1 MIEKEKHIGEAK
13 MTEQP
18 KRRFT
23 FRIDEDTIDT
33 KHLKD
38 DSVATS
44 KVKDGAI
51 TTPKLGPSVQKDIV
65 LSVTNPLDTKYS
77 QITSELRQMINSLQV
92 GGIALSKYFGDREDI
107 GITQK
112 ALTEM
117 LGVIL
122 DKFSNV
128 PEYIPETKSISF
140 LGNQV
145 KRDFTLTAEPTL
157 AYSVSPI
164 SVLVTADCTGSI
176 TPFDYIKIYVEGELK
191 AEAENLYVFSP
202 TVILNTSSMIQA
214 VGSIAGKVVTK
225 EVRVVKE
232 VPFFMGSG
240 SVYTDVMNASCQKE
254 LDGSIEGSYD
264 VVVRNN
270 NDYIFIIIPITSKDE
285 YRRADMNGYEIPV
298 NKTEMPEFVVYK
310 SLNRYNAGTYNVD
323 IDINS

>member
-18 KRRFT
+18 KSGFT
-23 FRIDEDTIDT
+23 FRIVEGAIDT

-38 DSVATS
+38 GAVTTP

-65 LSVTNPLDTKYS
+65 LSVTNPLDRKYS

-92 GGIALSKYFGDREDI
+92 GGIALSKHLGDKEDI

-112 ALTEM
+112 TLTE
-117 LGVIL
+117 LFGFIF
-122 DKFSNV
+122 DTSSNV
-128 PEYIPETKSISF
+128 PVYVPETKSVSF
-140 LGNQV
+140 MGNQI
-145 KRDFTLTAEPTL
+145 KRDFTLTAEPSL
-157 AYSVSPI
+157 VYSVSPI

-176 TPFDYIKIYVEGELK
+176 TPFDYIKIYVEGDLK
-191 AEAENLYVFSP
+191 AEAEDVYVFSP
-202 TVILNTSSMIQA
+202 TVVLNTSSMIQA
-214 VGSIAGKVVTK
+214 VGSIAGKVITK

-240 SVYTDVMNASCQKE
+240 NVYTDVMNVSCQKE

-264 VVVRNN
+264 VVVKNN
-270 NDYIFIIIPITSKDE
+270 NEYIFIIIPITSKDK

-298 NKTEMPEFVVYK
+298 TKTEMPEFVIYK
-310 SLNRYNAGTYNVD
+310 SQNRYNAGTYNVD